1 MDVRVRE
8 EKADIQILCKEDP
21 VRPYSEEVRV
31 VKKTR
36 AYLILTLAIL
46 LILSVGVLAGKNV
59 IDSNAVQHSVTAPEV
74 SHAAVSLSQT
84 DLPAGKT
91 LEVTVLPEHGYRTAF
106 VWMEDASGNRI
117 TMTEEKET
125 EYKAVM
131 PDSDVTVAAVILP
144 QGSFGIRCDC
154 SDPETTVQA
163 EPSSAAPGEEV
174 RVTVQLPEG
183 KRVQSVEVSPA
194 EMKLYTVRG
203 SGVYTFT
210 MPEEDVTVQVSP
222 GTRVFSDVE
231 DTWYENYV
239 YAAVDRGYMAGVGPG
254 LFQPEEPVTRAQA
267 VQSLYAMAGYPETE
281 LRALYADIPE
291 GTWYAKATVW
301 AADHNILN
309 GFDDNTFRPD
319 LPITRQQM
327 ATAIHRY
334 ASNVMAMDATE
345 RSTLAPF
352 QDRDSVAGYASAS
365 VKWAVSRGIL
375 DGITPDL
382 LEPEGIVPRSQLAA
396 MLLALND
403 ERPSQQVVSEA
414 APVEEE
420 PEVTA
425 LPSEDLED
433 VKDNA
438 WYLDGVNF
446 TVSHGYMSPIGEHEF
461 MPKGLVTRQQATRIL
476 YALDGKPAVT
486 GTVSY
491 ADLTGQEGYTDA
503 VIWATQHGFI
513 TGYFDATFRPDAVIT
528 RQQFVAMLYK
538 YAFYKGYDLSGS
550 VDLAQFADGG
560 EVVPY
565 ALEPMR
571 WAIHH
576 QIVQGSHG
584 ILGPAEQLTRAQ
596 VACMIHTFGLYR
608 NEK

>member
-1 MDVRVRE
+1 M
-8 EKADIQILCKEDP
+8 
-21 VRPYSEEVRV
+21 
-31 VKKTR
+31 
-36 AYLILTLAIL
+36 
-46 LILSVGVLAGKNV
+46 
-59 IDSNAVQHSVTAPEV
+59 
-74 SHAAVSLSQT
+74 
-84 DLPAGKT
+84 
-91 LEVTVLPEHGYRTAF
+91 
-106 VWMEDASGNRI
+106 
-117 TMTEEKET
+117 
-125 EYKAVM
+125 
-131 PDSDVTVAAVILP
+131 
-144 QGSFGIRCDC
+144 
-154 SDPETTVQA
+154 
-163 EPSSAAPGEEV
+163 
-174 RVTVQLPEG
+174 
-183 KRVQSVEVSPA
+183 
-194 EMKLYTVRG
+194 
-203 SGVYTFT
+203 
-210 MPEEDVTVQVSP
+210 TVQVSP

-267 VQSLYAMAGYPETE
+267 VQSLYAMDGYPETE
-281 LRALYADIPE
+281 LPNLYADIPE

-301 AADHNILN
+301 AADHSILN

-420 PEVTA
+420 PEVTT

-491 ADLTGQEGYTDA
+491 ADLTGQEGYADA

-565 ALEPMR
+565 AMEPMC
-571 WAIHH
+571 WAVRN